1 MNYNVYTL
9 NEKATEIVEA
19 TVMHFNTKADADFYR
34 TFCAKNFGDILMMEP
49 VEQWIKKV
57 GYTFY

>member
-49 VEQWIKKV
+49 VEQ
-57 GYTFY
+57 